1 MILSK
6 RMEKVFIDGRS
17 EQFHPDNA
25 SGSACGAALMLS
37 ATQARIESIWK
48 GFPTS
53 QLFEQQKTPQEFDP

>member
-1 MILSK
+1 MIELVYQMGLFVESDLHQPAMILSK

-37 ATQARIESIWK
+37 ATQARIESI
-48 GFPTS
+48 
-53 QLFEQQKTPQEFDP
+53 